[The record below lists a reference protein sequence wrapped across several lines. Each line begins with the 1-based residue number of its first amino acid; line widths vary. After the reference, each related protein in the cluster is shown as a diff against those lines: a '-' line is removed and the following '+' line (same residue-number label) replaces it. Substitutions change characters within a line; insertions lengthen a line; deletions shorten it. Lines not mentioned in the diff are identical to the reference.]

1 MISDELQQQTGTT
14 YPSMNEFDQAYL
26 VPDGTDLQGIKDTL
40 EAKCRIGEDEPH
52 HLLRRFYDTFDWSL
66 YHAGGV
72 LEERIDGHQ
81 RFMIWRELNGEV
93 PTLACELHQDLG
105 FAADLPAGIDTPRLA
120 RLLGIRRL
128 LPLLEVNS
136 RILTWRLL
144 NEDDKTIAR
153 LELEQNRYDD
163 KERER
168 QGPISTR
175 LRLHAVKG
183 YESDFR
189 DTARILNEELGLS
202 LARTE
207 LLLEALATA
216 GRKPGDYSS
225 QLNFHLD
232 PERRADA
239 TTKEILLHLLN
250 SIEVNVPGTRSTLDS
265 EFLHDLRV
273 AVRRTRS
280 ALTQIKDVFAPDVVE
295 QYKDAFGW
303 IGEFTGP
310 VRDLD
315 VYLLDFN
322 AYQACLPEPLR
333 PHLEPLRDFILAHY
347 GEEQKTQVEH
357 LDSRRFRDLLRNWR
371 IFLEAPVPESSVV
384 PNAMRPVKA
393 VADARIWTMYKRVR
407 KEGRA
412 MTPTSPPEDM
422 HELRKSCKKLRYL
435 IEFFDSL
442 YPKQE
447 VRQLVKLL
455 KVLLDNLGKFQ
466 DLAVQADHLR
476 GMAQRMRDEDR
487 ASTDTLLAMG
497 VLVGDLLEHQ
507 HRAREEFTQI
517 FASFDGE
524 EHQGLF
530 KTLFDAQK
538 RQGKGA

>member
-1 MISDELQQQTGTT
+1 
-14 YPSMNEFDQAYL
+14 MNEFDQAYL
-26 VPDGTDLQGIKDTL
+26 VPDGTDLQGIKDAL
-40 EAKCRIGEDEPH
+40 EARCRIGEDEPR
-52 HLLRRFYDTFDWSL
+52 HLLRRFHDTFDWSL
-66 YHAGGV
+66 YLAGGV

-81 RFMIWRELNGEV
+81 RLMMWRDLNDEV
-93 PTLACELHQDLG
+93 PVLACELDRDLG
-105 FAADLPAGIDTPRLA
+105 FAADLPPGPDTERLA

-128 LPLLEVNS
+128 LPLLDVHS

-163 KERER
+163 KARER

-183 YESDFR
+183 YEADFR
-189 DTARILNEELGLS
+189 DTARLLNEELGLS
-202 LARTE
+202 LVRTE
-207 LLLEALATA
+207 LLLEALASA

-225 QLNFHLD
+225 QLNFRLD
-232 PERRADA
+232 PDRRADA
-239 TTKEILLHLLN
+239 TTKEILLHLLTT
-250 SIEVNVPGTRSTLDS
+250 IEVNVPGTRDNLDS

-333 PHLEPLRDFILAHY
+333 PHLEPLRDFIHAHY
-347 GEEQKTQVEH
+347 GEEQKNLVEH
-357 LDSRRFRDLLRNWR
+357 LDSKRFRDLLRDWR
-371 IFLEAPVPESSVV
+371 AFLEAPVPESSVM
-384 PNAMRPVKA
+384 PNAMRPVMA
-393 VADARIWTMYKRVR
+393 VANDRIWTMYRRVR

-412 MTPTSPPEDM
+412 MTPASPAEDM

-476 GMAQRMRDEDR
+476 EMAQRMRDEDR
-487 ASTDTLLAMG
+487 ASTDTLLTMG
-497 VLVGDLLEHQ
+497 ILVGDLLEHQ
-507 HRAREEFTQI
+507 HRAREEFAEI
-517 FASFDGE
+517 FAGFDSD

-530 KTLFDAQK
+530 KSLFDAQR

>member
-1 MISDELQQQTGTT
+1 
-14 YPSMNEFDQAYL
+14 MNEFDLTYI
-26 VPDGTDLQGIKDTL
+26 VPDGTDLQAIKDSL
-40 EAKCRIGEDEPH
+40 QARCPIGEDEPRQ
-52 HLLRRFYDTFDWSL
+52 LLRRFHDTFDWSL
-66 YHAGGV
+66 YLAGGV
-72 LEERIDGHQ
+72 LEERIEGHQ
-81 RFMIWRELNGEV
+81 RLMIWRELNCEA
-93 PTLACELHQDLG
+93 PTMVFELEQDLG
-105 FAADLPAGIDTPRLA
+105 FAAELPPGSDTERLT

-128 LPLLEVNS
+128 LPLMDVHS
-136 RILTWRLL
+136 RLLTWRIL

-163 KERER
+163 QARER

-183 YESDFR
+183 YETAFR
-189 DTARILNEELGLS
+189 DTAKVLNEELGFT

-207 LLLEALATA
+207 LLLEALASA
-216 GRKPGDYSS
+216 GRKPADYSS
-225 QLNFHLD
+225 QLDFRLD
-232 PERRADA
+232 PDRRADA

-250 SIEVNVPGTRSTLDS
+250 SIEVNVPGTRNNLDS

-347 GEEQKTQVEH
+347 GEEQKTLIEH

-371 IFLEAPVPESSVV
+371 VFLEAPVPESSVV
-384 PNAMRPVKA
+384 PNAMRSVKA

-412 MTPTSPPEDM
+412 MSPTSPPEDM

-476 GMAQRMRDEDR
+476 AMAQRMRDEDR

-517 FASFDGE
+517 FASFDSE
-524 EHQGLF
+524 ELQGLF
-530 KTLFDAQK
+530 KALFELQR

>member
-1 MISDELQQQTGTT
+1 
-14 YPSMNEFDQAYL
+14 MNEFDQAYL
-26 VPDGTDLQGIKDTL
+26 VPDGTDLQGIKDAL
-40 EAKCRIGEDEPH
+40 EARCQIGEDEPR
-52 HLLRRFYDTFDWSL
+52 HLLRRFHDTFDWSL
-66 YHAGGV
+66 YLAGGV

-81 RFMIWRELNGEV
+81 RFMLWRDLNDEV
-93 PTLACELHQDLG
+93 PALACELERDLG
-105 FAADLPAGIDTPRLA
+105 FAADLPPGPDTERLA

-128 LPLLEVNS
+128 LPLLDVHS

-163 KERER
+163 KARER

-183 YESDFR
+183 YEADFR
-189 DTARILNEELGLS
+189 ETARMLNEELGLS
-202 LARTE
+202 LVRTE
-207 LLLEALATA
+207 LLLEALASA

-225 QLNFHLD
+225 QLNFRLD
-232 PERRADA
+232 PDRRADA

-250 SIEVNVPGTRSTLDS
+250 TIEVNLPGTRDNLDS

-280 ALTQIKDVFAPDVVE
+280 ALTQIKDVFAPDLVE

-333 PHLEPLRDFILAHY
+333 PHLEPLRDFIHAHY
-347 GEEQKTQVEH
+347 GEEQKTLVGH
-357 LDSRRFRDLLRNWR
+357 LNSKRFRDLLRDWR
-371 IFLEAPVPESSVV
+371 AFLEAPVPESSVV
-384 PNAMRPVKA
+384 PNAMRPVLA
-393 VADARIWTMYKRVR
+393 VADDRIWTMYRRVR

-412 MTPTSPPEDM
+412 MSPTSPPEDM

-435 IEFFDSL
+435 VEFFDSL

-447 VRQLVKLL
+447 VRQLVKLF

-476 GMAQRMRDEDR
+476 EMAQRMRDEDR
-487 ASTDTLLAMG
+487 ASTDTLLTMG
-497 VLVGDLLEHQ
+497 ILVGDLLEHQ
-507 HRAREEFTQI
+507 HRAREDFAQI
-517 FASFDGE
+517 FASFDSD